1 MAFTG
6 RAVYDTG
13 VFDGIAEDVSDVISM
28 ISPFET
34 PVLDRMAQAPR
45 PAFNVL
51 HEWLEDALNPNT
63 VATSALA
70 TAATGATS
78 IELQKDTLTGG
89 AVTQFLQVGAVL
101 QVESTGEYL
110 QITGKSGDFITVDR
124 QFGGTTAATIAAG
137 TALYV
142 ISDASLE
149 GADVVADI
157 SRPRVRKTNYT
168 QIFKKDLIVSGTVQA
183 TQQLGGISDE
193 MDYQRTQRLRESLR
207 DLEKAVIRGRSSGN
221 TLGSSTA
228 YRTFD
233 GILAQIAT
241 NIATIGSVGGLTVD
255 ALNSAIRLAWDNG
268 GTDID
273 VIVADANLKQ
283 QIDSFNDTRVEV
295 MNRDERFHQRVSMF
309 ESTYGDL
316 EVVLG
321 RWMPQNS
328 LMIVSSQRVH
338 VVPLRGRSF
347 QFQSVSRTGDAEK
360 GMVIGEYTVEVHNE
374 EGMSQ
379 LFVG

>member
-1 MAFTG
+1 MTFTG
-6 RAVYDTG
+6 RAVYDNG
-13 VFDGIAEDVSDVISM
+13 VFEGIAEDVSDVISM

-63 VATSALA
+63 VATSTLA
-70 TAATGATS
+70 DGGTVAASLQLQADVGTGTS
-78 IELQKDTLTGG
+78 
-89 AVTQFLQVGAVL
+89 VTQFLQVGAVL
-101 QVESTGEYL
+101 QVESTGEFL
-110 QITGKSGDFITVDR
+110 QITGKNGDFITVSR
-124 QFGGTTAATIAAG
+124 QFGGTVAATIAAG
-137 TALYV
+137 TALFV
-142 ISDASLE
+142 ISDAALE
-149 GADVVADI
+149 GADVEGDI
-157 SRPRVRKTNYT
+157 SRPRVRKNNYT
-168 QIFKKDLIVSGTVQA
+168 QIFKKDLIISGTVQA

-193 MDYQRTQRLRESLR
+193 MDYQRTMRLRESLR
-207 DLEKAVIRGRSSGN
+207 DLEKAAIRGRSSGAS
-221 TLGSSTA
+221 LGSVSQ

-233 GILAQIAT
+233 GILAQLKT
-241 NIATIGSVGGLTVD
+241 NVATIGSIG
-255 ALNSAIRLAWDNG
+255 ALNVQALNDTIRLAWDNG

-273 VIVADANLKQ
+273 VIVADANLKN
-283 QIDSFNDTRVEV
+283 QIDSFNSTRVEV

-321 RWMPQNS
+321 RWMPTNT

-338 VVPLRGRSF
+338 IVPLRGRSF

-360 GMVIGEYTVEVHNE
+360 GMIIGEYTVEVHNE